1 MIKGFY
7 IRNFIQ
13 IFPSMI
19 RTLLFVIFSVLFI
32 SNGFSQNITYSEVE
46 RADSRNMNFE
56 ILGNFSGNFL
66 VYKNLNKRQSLTI
79 YDNNMAIKENI
90 KLDFISDRTNNID
103 FITYPDRFLMVWQF
117 EKGNNIYSKA
127 AVLSGAGKLIGS
139 VMDLDSTRQ
148 NFFASKVFY
157 SFTWSEDKSK
167 LLLYKTYTRNN
178 EYTQVTKVYND
189 KFLLLDSSKRILT
202 YNDNRED
209 FGNLLID
216 NEGTILFEKI
226 KQNAREEY
234 INTLEINFKKLN
246 NSQLITVDIPLDKQ
260 LIQSPLLKVD
270 NLNKN
275 YLINTFSY
283 QKNRGNVDGLL
294 SAIISRDSFKITK
307 QTINIFGDSLRTKLS
322 GKSDPRSVYNNLN
335 IRNVILKKDGGF
347 IILTEEYTRQRRF
360 GSGFNDRFNG
370 GFNNGFGNNGFYNS
384 YSDYY
389 LYNRGYFGYYRPFN
403 DGNGRDIIYSYNDV
417 INFSFTKDL
426 QLQWN
431 NVINKTTS
439 DIENDNFLSFTNMNA
454 GGEIHFLFLQKDNNR
469 QILSNYAIQPDG
481 SIVRYPTLKGREA
494 GYNFMA
500 RLSRQTG
507 PRQVLMPCI
516 VRNNIAFA
524 KIDF

>member
-1 MIKGFY
+1 
-7 IRNFIQ
+7 
-13 IFPSMI
+13 MI
-19 RTLLFVIFSVLFI
+19 RTLLSILFVVLLG
-32 SNGFSQNITYSEVE
+32 SDGFAQNITYSEVE
-46 RADSRNMNFE
+46 KADSRNMNFE

-79 YDNNMAIKENI
+79 YDNNMAIKETMD
-90 KLDFISDRTNNID
+90 LDFISDRTFNID

-117 EKGNNIYSKA
+117 EKGNIIYSKA
-127 AVLSGAGKLIGS
+127 ATMNGAGKLVGP
-139 VMDLDSTRQ
+139 VLDLDTTKQS
-148 NFFASKVFY
+148 FFSNKVY
-157 SFTWSEDKSK
+157 YTFTFSEDKTK

-178 EYTQVTKVYND
+178 EYSQTTKVYND
-189 KFLLLDSSKRILT
+189 KFMLLDSSKRILT

-209 FGNLLID
+209 FGDLLID
-216 NEGTILFEKI
+216 NGGTILFDKV

-234 INTLEINFKKLN
+234 INTLDINFKKLN
-246 NSQLITVDIPLDKQ
+246 DPQLYTLNIPLDKQ
-260 LIQSPLLKVD
+260 LIQSPLIKID

-275 YLINTFSY
+275 YIINTFSY
-283 QKNRGNVDGLL
+283 QKNGGNVDGLL
-294 SAIISRDSFKITK
+294 SAVIHRDSLLVTK
-307 QTINIFGDSLRTKLS
+307 QTINIFGDSLREKLS
-322 GKSDPRSVYNNLN
+322 GKTDWRSAYNNLN

-347 IILTEEYTRQRRF
+347 IILTEDYLRQRRY
-360 GSGFNDRFNG
+360 GSTFNDRFNG
-370 GFNNGFGNNGFYNS
+370 GFNNGLYNGFGNNRFYNS

-389 LYNRGYFGYYRPFN
+389 LYNRGYYGYYRPFN
-403 DGNGRDIIYSYNDV
+403 DGSGRDIVYNYNDV
-417 INFSFTKDL
+417 INFSLTKDL

-481 SIVRYPTLKGREA
+481 SIIRYPTLKGREA
-494 GYNFMA
+494 GYSFMA